1 MAKAK
6 PDFSK
11 STIINKLANPAD
23 FAFNNTPQNNPPT
36 EPQKTAV
43 KRTFEGK
50 QHIHLLLP
58 NEQADA
64 IKHLAKIRNL
74 SVNKLMQE
82 ILENVILEW
91 KPALDQ
97 LEAITKKCN
106 VTTRTNTDK
115 DLLGIIDSSSSK
127 DQF

>member
-1 MAKAK
+1 MSKAK

-11 STIINKLANPAD
+11 STIIDKFANPAD
-23 FAFNNTPQNNPPT
+23 FAFNNTPQNSVLP
-36 EPQKTAV
+36 ESKKTTP

-58 NEQADA
+58 NEQAEA

-82 ILENVILEW
+82 ILEKVILEW

-106 VTTRTNTDK
+106 VTTRDNTDK
-115 DLLGIIDSSSSK
+115 DPLGIIDTSLSK